1 VSSHAPSV
9 LDNPGYHSLAGA
21 HAKFAR
27 VSGRARRYEPE
38 VSVFAGVPD
47 DATAEDWAALV
58 ALLAPGEALAI
69 SGRPLP
75 EGFAEGGLPAGWV
88 ANVGAGLQMTDDDFA
103 VQPGDGEGLI
113 ALGAADVP
121 DMLELIAIAQP
132 GPFAPRTVELGGYL
146 GIRIDGRLAAM
157 AGRRVNPE
165 SWVEVS
171 AVATHPDFRGQ
182 GLAARVVRGVV
193 AAIRAEGR
201 RAFLHSNP
209 ANETAVNLYRR
220 LGFVVRKEVPFAFIF
235 EATDELDADAA
246 AAASGA
252 ETAETAEVA
261 A

>member
-1 VSSHAPSV
+1 MSSHQTSV

-21 HAKFAR
+21 HARFAR
-27 VSGRARRYEPE
+27 VNGRARRYEPE
-38 VSVFAGVPD
+38 ISVFGGVPD
-47 DATAEDWAALV
+47 DATAEDWAALAAMLEPGR
-58 ALLAPGEALAI
+58 ALVV
-69 SGRPLP
+69 SGRALP
-75 EGFAEGGLPAGWV
+75 EGFAETGLPEGWS
-88 ANVGAGLQMTDDDFA
+88 AEAGAGLQMTDDDF
-103 VQPGDGEGLI
+103 VVEDGDGDGLI
-113 ALGAADVP
+113 ELGADDVP

-165 SWVEVS
+165 GWVEVS

-193 AAIRAEGR
+193 AGIRADAQ

-209 ANETAVNLYRR
+209 ANETAVNLYKR
-220 LGFVVRKEVPFAFIF
+220 LGFVVRGEVPFAFIF
-235 EATDELDADAA
+235 ETPAEGEGEAA
-246 AAASGA
+246 ADVASDGAAADGA
-252 ETAETAEVA
+252 A